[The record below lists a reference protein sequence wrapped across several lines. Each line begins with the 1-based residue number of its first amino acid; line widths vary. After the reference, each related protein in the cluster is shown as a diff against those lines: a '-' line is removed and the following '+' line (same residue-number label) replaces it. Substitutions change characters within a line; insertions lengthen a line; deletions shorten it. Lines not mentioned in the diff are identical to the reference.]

1 MADSRSSTLLIYV
14 GMGGSLFFLLY
25 SSSLFPDSALQM
37 LLSWGILALLW
48 ILKRIPSF
56 QEPPRRILFLLLAAF
71 ISLRYWM
78 FRSFESLLFISFW
91 DSVGMMLL
99 YLAETYGILIYFL
112 GMFVSIWPMQRGRAP
127 QPANSDSWPTVD
139 VFLPTFNE
147 PPEIVMTTAIAC
159 TQLDYPKEKLN
170 IFILDDGSTV
180 ERRNDADLEKAKAA
194 WERYNTLRSI
204 AKTVGVIYLTRERN
218 SQAKAG
224 NLNEALGIHGL
235 QGRGSMAR
243 DRLDWLRETL
253 GLEMGGT
260 VSQGELILMLD
271 CDNVPA
277 RDFLKNTV
285 GYFLQDPKLF
295 LVQTPHFFINPNPVE
310 KNLGTFGS
318 SPGENEM
325 FYSSIQVGLDFWDAS
340 FFCGSAALVRRKH
353 LDRIGGIQ
361 GDTITEDAETSLAL
375 HGQGLRS
382 VYVTRPMVCG
392 LSPETFDD
400 FILQRSR
407 WTQGML
413 QIFSL
418 KNPLVVK
425 GLNWAQR
432 VCYLNSCLFW
442 FFGLARL
449 VFFLSPLLYLFF
461 GVRVYNA
468 SEWQVLEYAVPH
480 ILGSILAT
488 DYLYGRVRDPFFSEL
503 YEAVQ
508 SIYLVPVIFS
518 TIFNPRSPR
527 FKVTPKGKSLEEEYL
542 SPLAGPFYI
551 LFTLSIMGILAAV
564 FRWFEYPLESF
575 AILIC
580 FFWNIFNFVFVLLC
594 LGVVWE
600 LQQRRRYHRIWI
612 EGRVEVTIPRLGI
625 TVPAALQDVSL
636 GGVSIRPEETV
647 LAKEDERV
655 IIRAARPGGDP
666 YALPAS
672 IKRRS
677 IRKQY
682 SEWGCEFTIQD
693 LAAFSDIVSFVYGD
707 SNRWVRFWEVRK
719 ERQARVFRGFYYL
732 IKIGWKGTFRNFKG
746 VLFPYWKR
754 IAPSMREL
762 PGKLAMG
769 LSLRKRILKALSVG
783 FPGRRSAMGTSLE
796 KNLNS

>member
-1 MADSRSSTLLIYV
+1 
-14 GMGGSLFFLLY
+14 
-25 SSSLFPDSALQM
+25 M
-37 LLSWGILALLW
+37 LLSWGVLALLW

-56 QEPPRRILFLLLAAF
+56 QEPPKRVLFLLLAAF
-71 ISLRYWM
+71 ITLRYWM
-78 FRSFESLLFISFW
+78 FRSFESLLFITFW

-99 YLAETYGILIYFL
+99 YLAETYGILIYIL
-112 GMFVSIWPMQRGRAP
+112 GMFVSLWPLQRGRAP

-147 PPEIVMTTAIAC
+147 PPEIVMITAIAC

-180 ERRNDADLEKAKAA
+180 ERRNSADLEKAKAA

-204 AKTVGVIYLTRERN
+204 AQTLGVVYLTREKN

-224 NLNEALGIHGL
+224 NLNEALGIHELPGGKNL
-235 QGRGSMAR
+235 AR
-243 DRLDWLRETL
+243 DRLTWLRETL
-253 GLEMGGT
+253 GPEIGRT
-260 VSQGELILMLD
+260 VRRGELILMLD

-285 GYFLQDPKLF
+285 GYFLRDPKLF

-325 FYSSIQVGLDFWDAS
+325 FYSSIQVGMDFWDSS
-340 FFCGSAALVRRKH
+340 FFCGSSALMRRKH
-353 LDRIGGIQ
+353 LESIGGIQ
-361 GDTITEDAETSLAL
+361 GDTVTEDSETSLTL
-375 HGQGLRS
+375 HGQGFHS
-382 VYVTRPMVCG
+382 VYVTRPMACG

-418 KNPLVVK
+418 KNPLGVK

-432 VCYLNSCLFW
+432 VCYLNCCLFW

-449 VFFLSPLLYLFF
+449 VFFLSPLLYLYF

-480 ILGSILAT
+480 ILGSILTT
-488 DYLYGRVRDPFFSEL
+488 DYLYGRVRHPFFSEL

-508 SIYLVPVIFS
+508 SIYLVPVILS
-518 TIFNPRSPR
+518 TILSPRSPR

-551 LFTLSIMGILAAV
+551 LFCLSITGILAAV
-564 FRWFEYPLESF
+564 FRWFQYPLESF

-612 EGRVEVTIPRLGI
+612 EGQVEVTIPRLGI
-625 TVPAALQDVSL
+625 TVPAALQDISL
-636 GGVSIRPEETV
+636 GGVSIRPREPV
-647 LAKEDERV
+647 LAAEDEKV
-655 IIRAARPGGDP
+655 IIQAARPGGDP

-677 IRKQY
+677 VRKHY
-682 SEWGCEFTIQD
+682 SEWGCEFTIPD

-707 SNRWVRFWEVRK
+707 SSRWVRFWEVRK
-719 ERQARVFRGFYYL
+719 ERQPRIFRGFWYL

-746 VLFPYWKR
+746 VLFPYWHR
-754 IAPSMREL
+754 IARSTREL
-762 PGKLAMG
+762 PGRLALG
-769 LSLRKRILKALSVG
+769 WSLRRKILKAL
-783 FPGRRSAMGTSLE
+783 FAAIRERRSIVETSPE
-796 KNLNS
+796 SKGW

>member
-1 MADSRSSTLLIYV
+1 MSDRESSNLLIYL
-14 GMGGSLFFLLY
+14 GIGGSLFFLIY
-25 SSSLFPDSALQM
+25 ASSLFSDSTVQA
-37 LLSWGILALLW
+37 LLSWGVLAFLW
-48 ILKRIPSF
+48 ILKRMPSF
-56 QEPPRRILFLLLAAF
+56 QEPPRRVLFLLLAAF
-71 ISLRYWM
+71 ITVRYWM

-91 DSVGMMLL
+91 DSAGMMLL

-112 GMFVSIWPMQRGRAP
+112 GMFVSIWPLQRDPAP
-127 QPANSDSWPTVD
+127 QPADFDSWPTVD

-180 ERRNDADLEKAKAA
+180 ERRNEADLEKAKAA

-204 AKTVGVIYLTRERN
+204 AKTLGVLYLTREKN
-218 SQAKAG
+218 SRAKAG
-224 NLNEALGIHGL
+224 NLNEALGVHGL
-235 QGRGSMAR
+235 PGEMGRAR
-243 DRLDWLRETL
+243 DRLTWLRETL
-253 GLEMGGT
+253 GLEMGRT
-260 VSQGELILMLD
+260 ASPGELILMLD

-285 GYFLQDPKLF
+285 GYFLRDPKLF

-325 FYSSIQVGLDFWDAS
+325 FYSSIQVGMDFWNSS
-340 FFCGSAALVRRKH
+340 FFCGSSALMRRKP
-353 LDRIGGIQ
+353 LESIGGIQ
-361 GDTITEDAETSLAL
+361 GDTVTEDSETSLAL
-375 HGQGLRS
+375 HGRGFGS
-382 VYVTRPMVCG
+382 VYVNRPMACG

-418 KNPLVVK
+418 KNPLGVK
-425 GLNWAQR
+425 GLGWAQR

-449 VFFLSPLLYLFF
+449 VFFLSPLLYLYF

-480 ILGSILAT
+480 ILGSILTT
-488 DYLYGRVRDPFFSEL
+488 DYLYGRVRHPFFSEL

-508 SIYLVPVIFS
+508 SIYLVPVILS
-518 TIFNPRSPR
+518 TILNPRSPR

-542 SPLAGPFYI
+542 SPLASPFYI
-551 LFTLSIMGILAAV
+551 LFVLSIMGILAAV
-564 FRWFEYPLESF
+564 FRWFQYPLESF

-625 TVPAALQDVSL
+625 TVPAALQDISL
-636 GGVSIRPEETV
+636 GGVSIRPGEAIPTI
-647 LAKEDERV
+647 EDERV

-677 IRKQY
+677 VRKQY
-682 SEWGCEFTIQD
+682 SEWGCEFAIPD

-719 ERQARVFRGFYYL
+719 ERQARILQSLYFL
-732 IKIGWKGTFRNFKG
+732 IKIGWKGTFRNFRG
-746 VLFPYWKR
+746 VFFPYWKT
-754 IAPSMREL
+754 IAHSTREL
-762 PGKLAMG
+762 PGRLALG
-769 LSLRKRILKALSVG
+769 LSWRRKILKVLLAAL
-783 FPGRRSAMGTSLE
+783 PERRSGMETSP
-796 KNLNS
+796 NSKG

>member
-1 MADSRSSTLLIYV
+1 MTDRRSFNFLIYL
-14 GMGGSLFFLLY
+14 GIGGSLFFLIY
-25 SSSLFPDSALQM
+25 TSSLFSESSLQWF
-37 LLSWGILALLW
+37 LGWGFLALLW

-56 QEPPRRILFLLLAAF
+56 QEPPRRVLFLLLAAF
-71 ISLRYWM
+71 ITLRYWM
-78 FRSFESLLFISFW
+78 FRTFESLLFISFW
-91 DSVGMMLL
+91 DSGGMMLL

-112 GMFVSIWPMQRGRAP
+112 GMFVSIWPLQRDPAP
-127 QPANSDSWPTVD
+127 QPANLDSWPTVD

-147 PPEIVMTTAIAC
+147 PPEIVMITAIAC

-180 ERRNDADLEKAKAA
+180 ERRNAADLEKAKAA

-204 AKTVGVIYLTRERN
+204 AKTLGATYLTREKN

-224 NLNEALGIHGL
+224 NLNEALGIQGL
-235 QGRGSMAR
+235 PGDTSLAR
-243 DRLDWLRETL
+243 DRLNWLRETL
-253 GLEMGGT
+253 GPEIGRT
-260 VSQGELILMLD
+260 VSRGELILMLD

-285 GYFLQDPKLF
+285 GYFLRDPKLF

-325 FYSSIQVGLDFWDAS
+325 FYSSIQVGMDFWNAS
-340 FFCGSAALVRRKH
+340 FFCGSSALIRRKH
-353 LDRIGGIQ
+353 LESIGGIQ
-361 GDTITEDAETSLAL
+361 GDTVTEDSETSLAL
-375 HGQGLRS
+375 HGQGFHS
-382 VYVTRPMVCG
+382 VYVTRPMACG

-418 KNPLVVK
+418 KNPLGVK
-425 GLNWAQR
+425 GLNLPQR
-432 VCYLNSCLFW
+432 VCYLNCCLFW

-449 VFFLSPLLYLFF
+449 VFFLSPLLYLYF

-480 ILGSILAT
+480 ILGSILTT
-488 DYLYGRVRDPFFSEL
+488 DYLYGRVRHPFFSEL

-508 SIYLVPVIFS
+508 SIYLVPVILS
-518 TIFNPRSPR
+518 TILNPRSPR

-551 LFTLSIMGILAAV
+551 LFFLSIMGIVAAV

-612 EGRVEVTIPRLGI
+612 EGQVEVTIPRLGI

-636 GGVSIRPEETV
+636 GGVSIRPGEAV
-647 LAKEDERV
+647 LPLEDERV
-655 IIRAARPGGDP
+655 IIRAARPGGGS

-672 IKRRS
+672 IKRRLV
-677 IRKQY
+677 RKHY
-682 SEWGCEFTIQD
+682 SEWGCEFTIPD
-693 LAAFSDIVSFVYGD
+693 LAAFSDIVSFAYGD

-719 ERQARVFRGFYYL
+719 ERQARIFRGFWYL

-746 VLFPYWKR
+746 VLFPHWKR
-754 IAPSMREL
+754 IVRSTREL
-762 PGKLAMG
+762 PGRFALG
-769 LSLRKRILKALSVG
+769 LSLRRKILKALFG
-783 FPGRRSAMGTSLE
+783 ALPGRRPVMENSPKSTSTH
-796 KNLNS
+796 

>member
-1 MADSRSSTLLIYV
+1 
-14 GMGGSLFFLLY
+14 MGGSFLFLLY
-25 SSSLFPDSALQM
+25 SSSLFSESTFSL
-37 LLSWGILALLW
+37 LLSWGALALLW
-48 ILKRIPSF
+48 VLKRFPSF
-56 QEPPRRILFLLLAAF
+56 EEPPRRVFFLLLAAF

-78 FRSFESLLFISFW
+78 FRSFESLLFITFW
-91 DSVGMMLL
+91 DSMGMMLL

-112 GMFVSIWPMQRGRAP
+112 GMFVSVWPLQRDRAP
-127 QPANSDSWPTVD
+127 QPLNSDSWPTVD
-139 VFLPTFNE
+139 VFIPTFNE
-147 PPEIVMTTAIAC
+147 PPEIVMTTAIAS
-159 TQLDYPKEKLN
+159 TQLDYPREKLN

-180 ERRNDADLEKAKAA
+180 ERRNAADLETAKTA

-204 AKTVGVIYLTRERN
+204 AKTLGVVYLTRERN
-218 SQAKAG
+218 SRAKAG

-235 QGRGSMAR
+235 QGGGSMAR
-243 DRLDWLRETL
+243 DRLEWLKETL
-253 GLEMGGT
+253 DLEIGRT
-260 VSQGELILMLD
+260 VSRGELILMLD

-277 RDFLKNTV
+277 RDFLKNTA

-325 FYSSIQVGLDFWDAS
+325 FYSSIQVGLDFWNSS

-400 FILQRSR
+400 FMIQRSR

-418 KNPLVVK
+418 KNPLMAK
-425 GLNWAQR
+425 GLHWAQR

-449 VFFLSPLLYLFF
+449 AFFLSPLLYLFF

-488 DYLYGRVRDPFFSEL
+488 DYLYGRVRHPFFSEL

-508 SIYLVPVIFS
+508 SIYLVPVILS
-518 TIFNPRSPR
+518 TIFNPRAPR
-527 FKVTPKGKSLEEEYL
+527 FKVTPKGKSLGEEYL

-551 LFTLSIMGILAAV
+551 LFFLSIMGIWAAV
-564 FRWFEYPLESF
+564 FRWFEYPLEAF

-580 FFWNIFNFVFVLLC
+580 FFWNLFNFVFVLLC

-612 EGRVEVTIPRLGI
+612 EGQVEVTIPRLGI

-636 GGVSIRPEETV
+636 GGVSIRPAERV

-655 IIRAARPGGDP
+655 IIRAPRPDGVP

-677 IRKQY
+677 VRKND
-682 SEWGCEFTIQD
+682 SEWGCEFAIPD

-719 ERQARVFRGFYYL
+719 GHQARILRGFYYL
-732 IKIGWKGTFRNFKG
+732 MKIGWEGTFRNFKG
-746 VLFPYWKR
+746 VLLPFWKR

-762 PGKLAMG
+762 RGKPAMG

-783 FPGRRSAMGTSLE
+783 FPGRRTAMGTSE
-796 KNLNS
+796 K